1 MSIRQTILRPIAQV
15 GAWSARRELKNFL
28 LACGRTKRTQDE
40 FLRKLIT
47 THNATAFGRDHGFA
61 KISTYEDFAT
71 AVPIRQYQQLKP
83 YVARVLSGE
92 TTALLPENQPV
103 LMFSMTSGTTGDPKY
118 IPVTPRFLENIRRGW
133 NLFGI
138 NVLQNQS
145 DAWLRPIVQISSSMH
160 EETSPTGLPC
170 GAISGLLAQTQKKIV
185 RRMYC
190 TPSWITEV
198 HNPDTRFYSLLRYSI
213 DKDVAFITTAN
224 PSSTIKL
231 IETGQTYCEQL
242 IRDVADGT
250 FNPPGKLEVN
260 FPVKK
265 FRPNR
270 RLAKHLAAG
279 VAADGNL
286 LPRHFWNLS
295 FLTNWTGGTLKLYFH
310 RLRDLYGDLPVYDI
324 GLLASEGRFSVPLGK
339 NTSSGAAEITSNFM
353 EFIPAEN
360 HGEEN
365 PPVLRAHELAVGAEY
380 FLVISNWTGLFR
392 YNLDDRVRVT
402 GVCGDNPVFK
412 FLSRGLHTSSI
423 TGEKLTEFQVV
434 AAMTTV
440 RSKLNLG
447 IERFVLQGRFAAT
460 PYYELRL
467 EAESQ
472 GCAEK
477 IRDEFDAALRSL
489 NMEYAS
495 KCQSGRL
502 GKIRVVV
509 LPDGTLAKIE
519 HENIRNKKGRS
530 EQYKHQY
537 LLTEIIE
544 EGPLRGG

>member
-1 MSIRQTILRPIAQV
+1 MSIRQTFLRPIARA
-15 GAWSARRELKNFL
+15 GAWSAQCQLKNFMR
-28 LACGRTKRTQDE
+28 AHEHTKQTQDE
-40 FLRKLIT
+40 FLRELISS
-47 THNATAFGRDHGFA
+47 HCNTAFGRDHGFG
-61 KISTYEDFAT
+61 KISTYKEFTA
-71 AVPIRQYQQLKP
+71 AVPIREYQQLKP
-83 YVARVLSGE
+83 YVTRVLNGE
-92 TTALLPENQPV
+92 TTALLPENQQV
-103 LMFSMTSGTTGDPKY
+103 LMFSMTSGTTGEPKY

-138 NVLQNQS
+138 NVLQNQA

-198 HNPDTRFYSLLRYSI
+198 HNPDTRFYSLLRHSI

-231 IETGQTYCEQL
+231 IETGQCYCEQL

-250 FNPPGKLEVN
+250 FNPPGELKGN
-260 FPVKK
+260 FPVKT
-265 FRPNR
+265 FRANSK
-270 RLAKHLAAG
+270 LAKRLEAG
-279 VAADGNL
+279 IAEDGQL

-295 FLTNWTGGTLKLYFH
+295 FLTNWTGGTLRLYFH
-310 RLRDLYGDLPVYDI
+310 KLRDLYGDIPVYDI
-324 GLLASEGRFSVPLGK
+324 GLLASEGRFSVPLEK
-339 NTSSGAAEITSNFM
+339 NTSSGVAEITSNFL

-360 HGEEN
+360 YGEAN
-365 PPVLRAHELAVGAEY
+365 PPVLRTHELQVGSEY

-392 YNLDDRVRVT
+392 YNLDDRILIT
-402 GVCGDNPVFK
+402 GMCGESPVFK

-423 TGEKLTEFQVV
+423 TGEKLTEFQIVE
-434 AAMTTV
+434 AMTVV
-440 RSKLNLG
+440 RHKRNLG
-447 IERFVLQGRFAAT
+447 IERFVLQGRFADT

-467 EAESQ
+467 EADSQ
-472 GCAEK
+472 DQAEK
-477 IRDEFDAALRSL
+477 IRDEFDAALRDL
-489 NMEYAS
+489 NIEYAS

-502 GKIRVVV
+502 GNIRVVV
-509 LPDGTLAKIE
+509 LPCGTLAKIE
-519 HENIRNKKGRS
+519 HENIRRKKGRS

-537 LLTEIIE
+537 LLTDIIE
-544 EGPLRGG
+544 ENARQ